1 MTKRA
6 KWMIYGANGYAGHL
20 VAAEARRRG
29 LHPVLAGRH
38 AGAVEK
44 LAAEFNLTAR
54 IFDLDDARAT
64 ASALADLEVVAN
76 CAGPF
81 AATSA
86 QMIDGCLTSRTHYLD
101 ISAEIDVFLA
111 AQRRDAD
118 ANGPAQLA
126 TTFMSASADAAARAS
141 SRSKTRA
148 VKLSSAANFSTAP
161 ARRPARTGC
170 RPRRLASAATRCP
183 A

>member
-20 VAAEARRRG
+20 VAAEARRRD
-29 LHPVLAGRH
+29 LHPVLAGRR

-44 LAAEFNLTAR
+44 VAAELNLTTR
-54 IFDLDDARAT
+54 VFDLDDARAT

-86 QMIDGCLTSRTHYLD
+86 QMIDGCLTSRTHFS
-101 ISAEIDVFLA
+101 ISLA
-111 AQRRDAD
+111 RS
-118 ANGPAQLA
+118 
-126 TTFMSASADAAARAS
+126 TS
-141 SRSKTRA
+141 SS
-148 VKLSSAANFSTAP
+148 
-161 ARRPARTGC
+161 
-170 RPRRLASAATRCP
+170 PRSAATRMRRPP
-183 A
+183 AS